1 MSKCKR
7 FWRYY
12 IKGDYHCD
20 TCPFCWGVEY
30 LPGCDDY
37 ADAGCCIKGELRD
50 TCRLLP
56 PIRFLLGWGRRK
68 KALYYRAH
76 EHDGFA
82 EFVEERERQ
91 NREVEKALHNYLN
104 THGYSIVYASQGKA
118 VFLNDDHETLK
129 EYCEIYRLTSDLQ
142 DIFAPVKYVPLKSRW
157 KELIKD
163 TWNRFLMIFK
173 PYFCK

>member
-7 FWRYY
+7 FWKYY

-20 TCPFCWGVEY
+20 TCPFCWGGEY

-37 ADAGCCIKGELRD
+37 DDAGCYIKGELRD

-56 PIRFLLGWGRRK
+56 PFRFLLGWGRRK
-68 KALYYRAH
+68 KALYY
-76 EHDGFA
+76 
-82 EFVEERERQ
+82 
-91 NREVEKALHNYLN
+91 LN
-104 THGYSIVYASQGKA
+104 HQY
-118 VFLNDDHETLK
+118 DDMDEW
-129 EYCEIYRLTSDLQ
+129 YCEEYRKDRAVMEILEPYLGDLATIQNPEFMEQGEKSPSSLIYGIRHELEDAL
-142 DIFAPVKYVPLKSRW
+142 IPVKYVPLKTRW
-157 KELIKD
+157 KELIKE